1 MISKVDLHKISFVNP
16 LESNQLTTTIYN
28 EFSIEQV
35 MTKNIRVIQKDDTI
49 FEVATILADSE
60 FHSLPVVDGS
70 ELVGII
76 TTTDLIK
83 FLIEQY

>member
-1 MISKVDLHKISFVNP
+1 
-16 LESNQLTTTIYN
+16 
-28 EFSIEQV
+28 
-35 MTKNIRVIQKDDTI
+35 MTKNLQVIQQNDTI